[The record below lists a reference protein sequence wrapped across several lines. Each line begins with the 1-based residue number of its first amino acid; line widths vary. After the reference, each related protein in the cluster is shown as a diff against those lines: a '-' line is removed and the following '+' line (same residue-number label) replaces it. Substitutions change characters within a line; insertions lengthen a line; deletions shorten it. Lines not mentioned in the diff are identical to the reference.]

1 MTTKERA
8 ALLKEVLEAPDVPRK
23 ISPKNI
29 IRFVNRMQPKTQ
41 FMRDYLT
48 AWLSVETRAEG
59 RTITEKWTATMPP
72 AELKAFDKA
81 FYDCLMNNL
90 RSNQV
95 VNAPV
100 CETVSSNA

>member
-29 IRFVNRMQPKTQ
+29 IRFVNRMQHKTQ

-48 AWLSVETRAEG
+48 AWLSVETHAQGRA
-59 RTITEKWTATMPP
+59 ITKAWTARMTPT
-72 AELKAFDKA
+72 ELNAFDKA
-81 FYDCLMNNL
+81 FYDCLTNDL

-95 VNAPV
+95 IKKPV
-100 CETVSSNA
+100 S